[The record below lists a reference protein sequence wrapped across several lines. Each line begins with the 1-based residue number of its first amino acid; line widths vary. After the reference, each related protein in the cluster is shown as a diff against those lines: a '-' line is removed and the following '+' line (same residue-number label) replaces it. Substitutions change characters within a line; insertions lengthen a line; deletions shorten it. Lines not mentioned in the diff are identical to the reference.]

1 MCRWT
6 RDYKQVVP
14 LKSVWMPP
22 TLLPVPGL
30 FHSVITGRVLIRLL
44 QGNERLLLCV
54 TEHRYPYGSQP
65 FSDNGEG
72 KLSSHAF
79 KTVFTFQNCMGC
91 NFCCCI
97 TLTKKQTITV
107 AKITWNFERYVSSL
121 FFRFFWV
128 FFKYSLSDSCSFIK
142 KREEEEKIKN
152 FPLLSWP
159 SRTGSLTLILE
170 VPFQSAKVHKDKI
183 LTILRTIG
191 SLRT

>member
-1 MCRWT
+1 
-6 RDYKQVVP
+6 
-14 LKSVWMPP
+14 MPP

-79 KTVFTFQNCMGC
+79 KTVFTFQNCMVSHQGVQFLLLHHVDQKT
-91 NFCCCI
+91 NDFI
-97 TLTKKQTITV
+97 LQQTLHETLKGM
-107 AKITWNFERYVSSL
+107 FLLFSSVS
-121 FFRFFWV
+121 
-128 FFKYSLSDSCSFIK
+128 FKYSLSDSCSFIK

-152 FPLLSWP
+152 FPLLS
-159 SRTGSLTLILE
+159 
-170 VPFQSAKVHKDKI
+170 
-183 LTILRTIG
+183 
-191 SLRT
+191 